1 MTPPGQRPKNKSGS
15 IGSRPSGSRTCP
27 LNGWRA
33 RLFRVLRMPPPE
45 PQPSCKG
52 GMAPP
57 QALGMPDQKAPPP
70 PPHLR
75 QIERQ
80 HQKPERDH
88 PEAENGQKAENPAA
102 DEHEPERHACEAVG
116 GQGNALST
124 DPDARHGFTKWDA
137 VFVFQS
143 PRGFA
148 KRAARHSPVA
158 QSVEQAAV
166 NRWVAGSSPAR
177 GATPFNGL
185 VYLLELLEFR
195 NSRRCTACVRAR

>member
-1 MTPPGQRPKNKSGS
+1 M
-15 IGSRPSGSRTCP
+15 PST
-27 LNGWRA
+27 
-33 RLFRVLRMPPPE
+33 E
-45 PQPSCKG
+45 PQPSGKG

-57 QALGMPDQKAPPP
+57 QPFGMPDQKPPPP

-75 QIERQ
+75 QVEGQ

-88 PEAENGQKAENPAA
+88 PEAEDGQKAENPAA
-102 DEHEPERHACEAVG
+102 DEHEPERHPCEAVG
-116 GQGNALST
+116 GEGNALLT
-124 DPDARHGFTKWDA
+124 DADARHGFTKWDA

-177 GATPFNGL
+177 GATLFNGL
-185 VYLLELLEFR
+185 FKFLELLEFR
-195 NSRRCTACVRAR
+195 NPR